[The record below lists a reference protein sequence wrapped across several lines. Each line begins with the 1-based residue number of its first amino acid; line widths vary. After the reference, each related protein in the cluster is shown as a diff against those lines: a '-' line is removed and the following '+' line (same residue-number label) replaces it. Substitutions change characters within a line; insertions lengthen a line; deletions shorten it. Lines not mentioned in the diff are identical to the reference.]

1 MLLNLRYLLEYA
13 LFRLAWGLLR
23 LIPEQKAYS
32 AGLWLGRLGAR
43 LVPKR
48 KRIAVSN
55 ILAAGIT
62 KDAAEAERIAVRSM
76 GHFIGHILETIRSGD
91 KVAAHWRDHVA
102 IEMSE
107 NWLDFIQGH
116 DKPFMIVSGH
126 LGTWEVAVPVISSFR
141 PMIAIAQTMQNPYV
155 ARFMQRSHFRGRI
168 TVIGKER
175 GFSASVIRQ
184 WQREKSALTILM
196 DQRASGRS
204 GVRLPFFGRETFVY
218 TSPARIALKSGCPMI
233 FGAFVRDGLLHYR
246 MYSTD
251 PLEIERT
258 GDFDEDVK
266 RLTALL
272 LKHLE
277 GCIRRWPEQYLWM
290 HNRWKA

>member
-1 MLLNLRYLLEYA
+1 MFDFTAFQCCIQNLIVFEH
-13 LFRLAWGLLR
+13 GIDCLR
-23 LIPEQKAYS
+23 LTEAF
-32 AGLWLGRLGAR
+32 GRFYA
-43 LVPKR
+43 
-48 KRIAVSN
+48 
-55 ILAAGIT
+55 
-62 KDAAEAERIAVRSM
+62 
-76 GHFIGHILETIRSGD
+76 FGD
-91 KVAAHWRDHVA
+91 KP
-102 IEMSE
+102 
-107 NWLDFIQGH
+107 LFC
-116 DKPFMIVSGH
+116 
-126 LGTWEVAVPVISSFR
+126 GTAQSFLR
-141 PMIAIAQTMQNPYV
+141 CLN
-155 ARFMQRSHFRGRI
+155 I

-175 GFSASVIRQ
+175 GCSAGVMRQ

-218 TSPARIALKSGCPMI
+218 TSPARIALKSACPII